1 MKNYA
6 FRCSRNHKAAWQS
19 GVRAARQGK
28 WLKDSSGQRLVTVTD
43 GGENSL
49 PILMYIRKSHDSKS
63 AIITL
68 QKSLD
73 YVTIK

>member
-1 MKNYA
+1 MKDYA
-6 FRCSRNHKAAWQS
+6 FKCRRSHKTTWQS

-28 WLKDSSGQRLVTVTD
+28 WLKDSSRQRLVTVTS
-43 GGENSL
+43 GKRNPL
-49 PILMYIRKSHDSKS
+49 TFLLLIRKSHDSKS